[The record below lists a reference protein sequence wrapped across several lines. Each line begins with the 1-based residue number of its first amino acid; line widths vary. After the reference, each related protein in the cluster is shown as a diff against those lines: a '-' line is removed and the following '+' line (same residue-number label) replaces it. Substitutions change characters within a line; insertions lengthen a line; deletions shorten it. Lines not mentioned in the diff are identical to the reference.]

1 VHIESGKSYVGS
13 ATNLSIRFKQ
23 YFNYNHLTYP
33 KRNMI
38 IYKALLKY
46 GYAGFR
52 LEILEYCAV
61 EVLIKKEQ
69 FYFDTFNP
77 EYNILKVAGS
87 PLGYRHSEASKKLIS
102 IALKNIKVSESS
114 RELKRKA
121 LLGKTFD
128 KVRIEKMRLSNTLR
142 KPVLVTNTETGE
154 VQEFASIIDAG
165 YYLRISKTTV
175 RKYLLN
181 NLTYNK
187 YTISAK
193 GPSLADKE
201 ISDESNPSKGGK
213 ISQQPVLVTNQ
224 KTGDKKE
231 FSSMSEAA
239 KYLGVSNGR
248 L

>member
-1 VHIESGKSYVGS
+1 
-13 ATNLSIRFKQ
+13 
-23 YFNYNHLTYP
+23 
-33 KRNMI
+33 
-38 IYKALLKY
+38 
-46 GYAGFR
+46 
-52 LEILEYCAV
+52 
-61 EVLIKKEQ
+61 
-69 FYFDTFNP
+69 
-77 EYNILKVAGS
+77 
-87 PLGYRHSEASKKLIS
+87 
-102 IALKNIKVSESS
+102 
-114 RELKRKA
+114 
-121 LLGKTFD
+121 
-128 KVRIEKMRLSNTLR
+128 MRLSNTFR

-154 VQEFASIIDAG
+154 VQEFASLKDAG

-187 YTISAK
+187 YTISK

-201 ISDESNPSKGGK
+201 ISDESNLSKGGK